1 MTAAVDPTQPSK
13 LRPNFVRFHDA
24 PAELTLIAPFPVLRS
39 ARVLAFGRMLHCAV
53 HVLRV
58 YRPAYEMRRAFAMG
72 TQAST
77 RLLCA

>member
-13 LRPNFVRFHDA
+13 LRSNFVRFHDA

-39 ARVLAFGRMLHCAV
+39 AGLLAFGRLQYAV

-58 YRPAYEMRRAFAMG
+58 YRPTYEMRRAFAMG

>member
-39 ARVLAFGRMLHCAV
+39 AGLLAFGRLHYAV
-53 HVLRV
+53 HVLHV
-58 YRPAYEMRRAFAMG
+58 YCPAYEMRRAFAMG

>member
-39 ARVLAFGRMLHCAV
+39 ARVLAFGRLHYAV

>member
-39 ARVLAFGRMLHCAV
+39 AGLLAFGRLHYAV

-72 TQAST
+72 TQVST

>member
-39 ARVLAFGRMLHCAV
+39 AGLLAFGRLHYAV

-58 YRPAYEMRRAFAMG
+58 YCPAYEMRRAFAMG

>member
-39 ARVLAFGRMLHCAV
+39 AGLLAFGRLHYAV

-58 YRPAYEMRRAFAMG
+58 YHPA
-72 TQAST
+72 
-77 RLLCA
+77 